1 MPIKKNTATSEGSV
15 TATEK
20 KIPAAKKKAV
30 ASAEKNE
37 AVEPAAKKKAAVPAT
52 KKKAEITTEK
62 KEAVEPAA
70 KKKAAVPATKKKAV
84 VTAEKNEA
92 VEPAAKK
99 KAAVSVIKKEP
110 AASKKKSLKEPSKS
124 KTAKKGSS
132 TLKNTL
138 DEVEIKCIADAILDK
153 KGSFVCS
160 LDLRPIGT
168 AICDY
173 FVVCNADS
181 STQVNAIADN
191 IEEMMIKNCS
201 RRVIRKQGKENAF
214 WIILDYANIVV
225 HIFQT
230 EYRQFYRLED
240 LWADAE
246 RTVYQE

>member
-1 MPIKKNTATSEGSV
+1 MPIKKNTAASEGSV

-20 KIPAAKKKAV
+20 KITAAKKKAVVPAEKKEAAVPAAKKKAEV
-30 ASAEKNE
+30 SA
-37 AVEPAAKKKAAVPAT
+37 
-52 KKKAEITTEK
+52 
-62 KEAVEPAA
+62 
-70 KKKAAVPATKKKAV
+70 
-84 VTAEKNEA
+84 
-92 VEPAAKK
+92 
-99 KAAVSVIKKEP
+99 IKKEP

-138 DEVEIKCIADAILDK
+138 DEMEIKCIADAILDK

-191 IEEMMIKNCS
+191 IEEMMIKNCK
-201 RRVIRKQGKENAF
+201 RRVFRKQGKENAF